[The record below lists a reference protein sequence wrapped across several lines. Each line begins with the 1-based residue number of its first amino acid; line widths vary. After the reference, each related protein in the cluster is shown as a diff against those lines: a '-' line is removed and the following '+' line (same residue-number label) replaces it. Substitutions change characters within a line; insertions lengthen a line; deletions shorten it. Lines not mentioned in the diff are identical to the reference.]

1 MKKALIHGERICE
14 IREDEFPVAEP
25 MFWVDVPDDTSVED
39 TYENGVVVKYL
50 PVPMPRQS
58 QPVVT
63 MRQARLALLQ
73 AGKLADVDA
82 VIAQAGDAARIEW
95 EYAQELRRDHPLVTA
110 MGAALGMSV
119 EQIDALFV
127 QAATL

>member
-1 MKKALIHGERICE
+1 MKKALVHSGRICE
-14 IREDEFPVAEP
+14 VREDEFPVAKP
-25 MFWVDVPDDTSVED
+25 MFWVDVPDDTTVED
-39 TYENGVVVKYL
+39 TYENGVVVKYS
-50 PVPMPRQS
+50 PGPIPRQT

-119 EQIDALFV
+119 EQIDALFE
-127 QAATL
+127 QAALL